1 MNQVYA
7 WSSTDIQLNLKK
19 KNYVKKVLNVEM
31 YKQTYTYGG
40 QRMALY
46 PR

>member
-7 WSSTDIQLNLKK
+7 WSFTDIQLNLK

-31 YKQTYTYGG
+31 YKQKYTYGG